1 MNLHLLTPV
10 FALIVGCLLC
20 VFVLTI
26 YLIVSWLVYM
36 FARRRLSVYPFCYA
50 ALVCVLAS
58 WLVIGYG
65 YWVGRFQVEVR
76 AKVYEDAKVQVAFD
90 GYKIVQISDLHLATY
105 ADRPS
110 ALQLIVDSVN
120 AQSPDLICVTGDIV
134 SLGAEEALPFARI
147 LQGLDARDGVVSV
160 LGNHDLMI
168 YRDIPASARDEQV
181 SELVAFERD
190 SLGWKVLRDSSLV
203 LVRPRVT
210 ASGAV
215 FSDSVTVVGVDNC
228 SCEGQGFRSVY
239 RGDLSAALRG
249 TSGFRVLLTHDPTH
263 WRAEVRGQRDIA
275 LTLSGHTHSGQ
286 CCVFGHPLAGLL
298 FEESAGWYYYGSQGL
313 YVTSGIGCTLPVRV
327 NCPSEITVITL
338 RR

>member
-1 MNLHLLTPV
+1 M
-10 FALIVGCLLC
+10 
-20 VFVLTI
+20 
-26 YLIVSWLVYM
+26 
-36 FARRRLSVYPFCYA
+36 
-50 ALVCVLAS
+50 
-58 WLVIGYG
+58 
-65 YWVGRFQVEVR
+65 
-76 AKVYEDAKVQVAFD
+76 
-90 GYKIVQISDLHLATY
+90 
-105 ADRPS
+105 
-110 ALQLIVDSVN
+110 
-120 AQSPDLICVTGDIV
+120 
-134 SLGAEEALPFARI
+134 PFARI

-168 YRDIPASARDEQV
+168 YRDIPASARDAQV
-181 SELVAFERD
+181 EGLVAFERD

-203 LVRPRVT
+203 LVRSCRYADGDARV
-210 ASGAV
+210 
-215 FSDSVTVVGVDNC
+215 DSLTIVGVDNC

-239 RGDLSAALRG
+239 RGDLSAALSE

-263 WRAEVRGQRDIA
+263 WRAEVRGQKDIA